1 MTTNQTGRTI
11 AALRKEMGLTQKALA
26 LLTDG
31 KIKTTQLANYE
42 QGIREPGIDEILV
55 LAKALKVTA
64 GYLVGFTPIKEP
76 LSKTELEVI
85 KCFRL
90 LPAAEQDEY
99 LKKLRAIGIIFTEP
113 ARPFYSRSELAKA
126 NK

>member
-11 AALRKEMGLTQKALA
+11 AALRKEKGLTQKALA

-42 QGIREPGIDEILV
+42 QGIREPGIDELLV
-55 LAKALKVTA
+55 LAKALRVTA
-64 GYLVGFTPIKEP
+64 GYLAGFTLNKEP
-76 LSKTELEVI
+76 LSKTELELI
-85 KCFRL
+85 KCFRQ

-99 LKKLRAIGIIFTEP
+99 LKKLRAINIIFTEP
-113 ARPFYSRSELAKA
+113 ARPSYSRSELAKA

>member
-1 MTTNQTGRTI
+1 VTKNQTGRTI
-11 AALRKEMGLTQKALA
+11 AALRKERGLTQKALA

-31 KIKTTQLANYE
+31 QIKTTQLANYE
-42 QGIREPGIDEILV
+42 QGIREPGIDELLV
-55 LAKALKVTA
+55 LAKALGVTA

-85 KCFRL
+85 KCFRQ

-99 LKKLRAIGIIFTEP
+99 LKKLRAISIIFTEP
-113 ARPFYSRSELAKA
+113 ARPIYPKELAKSH
-126 NK
+126 K

>member
-11 AALRKEMGLTQKALA
+11 AALRKEKGLTQKALA

-42 QGIREPGIDEILV
+42 QGIREPGIDELLV
-55 LAKALKVTA
+55 LAKALRVTA
-64 GYLVGFTPIKEP
+64 GYLAGFTLNKEP
-76 LSKTELEVI
+76 LSKSELELI
-85 KCFRL
+85 KCFRQ

-99 LKKLRAIGIIFTEP
+99 LKKLRAISIIFTEP
-113 ARPFYSRSELAKA
+113 ARPSYSRSELAKA

>member
-11 AALRKEMGLTQKALA
+11 AALRKEKGLTQKALA

-42 QGIREPGIDEILV
+42 QGIREPGIDELLV
-55 LAKALKVTA
+55 LAKALRVTA
-64 GYLVGFTPIKEP
+64 GYLAGFTLNKEP
-76 LSKTELEVI
+76 LSKSELELI
-85 KCFRL
+85 KCFRQ

-99 LKKLRAIGIIFTEP
+99 LKKLRAINIIFTEP
-113 ARPFYSRSELAKA
+113 ARPSYSRSELAKA

>member
-11 AALRKEMGLTQKALA
+11 AALRKEKGLTQKALA

-42 QGIREPGIDEILV
+42 QGIREPGIDELLV
-55 LAKALKVTA
+55 LAKALRVTA
-64 GYLVGFTPIKEP
+64 GYLAGFTLNKEP
-76 LSKTELEVI
+76 LSKSELELI
-85 KCFRL
+85 KCFRQ

-99 LKKLRAIGIIFTEP
+99 LKKLRAINIIFTEP